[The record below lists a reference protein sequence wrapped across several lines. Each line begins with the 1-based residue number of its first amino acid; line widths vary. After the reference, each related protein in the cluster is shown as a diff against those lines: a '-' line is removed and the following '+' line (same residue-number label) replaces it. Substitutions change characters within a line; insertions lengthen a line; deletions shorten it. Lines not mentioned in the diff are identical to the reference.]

1 MAVSAANPTTNHG
14 KRFRN
19 AYSYRFFCLP
29 TTQTSRRWG
38 SLPSPPPYCLRHYS
52 TEVQTPMISR
62 QDLEGI
68 DAAWIAVDAQGHVAL
83 FITAGEGSVP
93 ESALPSTEDAET
105 EVLALPESCDCDL
118 LVDVPRPDDFVAIAR
133 RGIFAYDWVAAHGLQ
148 EKVPAHY
155 ALQARPSR
163 PLVLTHLPASLQ
175 ALAAPTV
182 LSSV

>member
-1 MAVSAANPTTNHG
+1 
-14 KRFRN
+14 
-19 AYSYRFFCLP
+19 
-29 TTQTSRRWG
+29 
-38 SLPSPPPYCLRHYS
+38 
-52 TEVQTPMISR
+52 MISR

-175 ALAAPTV
+175 ALAARTV
-182 LSSV
+182 LSSVSFGSAAIVLDSPDDS